1 MSRQNPSLSARL
13 TRMNLLVS
21 GVVLLI
27 AAVAFFSFDP
37 LSFRNTLIR
46 NLDAEAQ
53 IVGDNTVSALMFNDQ
68 QSAATT
74 LKGLQRSPAI
84 LGAELTTRDGT
95 VFARYARSNLKPP
108 ELHSLDAR
116 ETERV
121 WSFGTHVLVAH
132 RIVFQG
138 QDLGVVYISAQLTEI
153 GRRARQYVL
162 IAFLILLFC
171 MAAALVISNIAR
183 RLIAQPI
190 ISLADTAL
198 LVSRDRDYSLRAKVD
213 ADASEIAV
221 LVEAFNTMLA
231 QIEQRDAALNEART
245 DLEVRVKERTAELEA
260 ANRELEAFSY
270 TVAHDLRGPLDVIRG
285 IAFLLAQRAGN
296 AGDRNIGP
304 MVEQIQISTANM
316 ASLIDDLLNFARA
329 ATVPVKSMPVDLSAI
344 AREISAEL
352 TLSNPGRRVDFVI
365 NKSPEVLA
373 DAGLMRIVLDNLLRN
388 SWKYTSHHP
397 RACIEFGAMQT
408 FDAGRP
414 AAGLVFFVRDDG
426 AGFDPSH
433 MDRLF
438 QPFQRLH
445 GKSDFPGTG
454 IGLATVRRILSRTG
468 GSIWAEGAVEK
479 GATFYFELG

>member
-1 MSRQNPSLSARL
+1 
-13 TRMNLLVS
+13 
-21 GVVLLI
+21 
-27 AAVAFFSFDP
+27 
-37 LSFRNTLIR
+37 
-46 NLDAEAQ
+46 
-53 IVGDNTVSALMFNDQ
+53 
-68 QSAATT
+68 
-74 LKGLQRSPAI
+74 
-84 LGAELTTRDGT
+84 
-95 VFARYARSNLKPP
+95 
-108 ELHSLDAR
+108 
-116 ETERV
+116 
-121 WSFGTHVLVAH
+121 
-132 RIVFQG
+132 
-138 QDLGVVYISAQLTEI
+138 
-153 GRRARQYVL
+153 
-162 IAFLILLFC
+162 
-171 MAAALVISNIAR
+171 
-183 RLIAQPI
+183 
-190 ISLADTAL
+190 
-198 LVSRDRDYSLRAKVD
+198 
-213 ADASEIAV
+213 
-221 LVEAFNTMLA
+221 
-231 QIEQRDAALNEART
+231 
-245 DLEVRVKERTAELEA
+245 
-260 ANRELEAFSY
+260 
-270 TVAHDLRGPLDVIRG
+270 
-285 IAFLLAQRAGN
+285 
-296 AGDRNIGP
+296 